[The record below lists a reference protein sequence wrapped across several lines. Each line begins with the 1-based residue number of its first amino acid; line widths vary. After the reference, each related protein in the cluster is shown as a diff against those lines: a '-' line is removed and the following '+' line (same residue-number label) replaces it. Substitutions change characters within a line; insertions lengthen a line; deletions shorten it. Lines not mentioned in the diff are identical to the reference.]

1 MAKKHTSNIKQPHNF
16 VAAFRQSAPYIHAHR
31 GKTFVLAFSGDAVAD
46 EHFPLLVQDIALLN
60 SLGVRMVIVHGA
72 RPQIEHQLKLRKEK
86 SKYING
92 IRVTDAA
99 AMECTRDAVGSIRVQ
114 IEALFSVGIANT
126 PMSDAGIHVASGNFI
141 SACPYGIHDGVDF
154 GYTGRIRK
162 LDTEA
167 ILRNL
172 DAHSIVMLSPLAYS
186 VTGEV
191 FNVNSEQVAS
201 FAATAINADKLIFLL
216 DGKGLRDAKRQII
229 RQLTS
234 EEAKKVLNSRR
245 KLDLETEVHLRS
257 AIEASEKGIERVH
270 LIPQVTAGAVLQELY
285 TRDGVG
291 TLVTASDYDVTRQAA
306 IDDINGII
314 ELIQPLEQQGLLV
327 KRSREQ
333 LEISIEQ
340 FYVME
345 RDGLITACVAVI
357 PYPDNAMAELACLA
371 VHADYQN
378 SGRGDAMLQ
387 FAENRAIELAMKAL
401 FVLTTQASYWFRERG
416 FETLELAKLP
426 VKRRS
431 LYNYQRKSLVYFR
444 SLES

>member
-1 MAKKHTSNIKQPHNF
+1 QAHDF

-60 SLGVRMVIVHGA
+60 SLGVRLVIVHGA
-72 RPQIEHQLKLRKEK
+72 RPQIEQCLKQHNVK
-86 SKYING
+86 SEYVNG
-92 IRVTDAA
+92 IRVTNAV

-114 IEALFSVGIANT
+114 IEALFSVGIANS
-126 PMSDAGIHVASGNFI
+126 PMAGAGIHVASGNYI
-141 SACPYGIHDGVDF
+141 SARPYGIHDGVDF

-162 LDTEA
+162 LDCAA

-172 DAHSIVMLSPLAYS
+172 DARSIVMLSPLAYS

-191 FNVNSEQVAS
+191 FNVNSEQVATYTAS
-201 FAATAINADKLIFLL
+201 AINADKLIFLL
-216 DGKGLRDAKRQII
+216 DGKGLRNVRRQVI
-229 RQLTS
+229 RQLTRQAA
-234 EEAKKVLNSRR
+234 EEILNSRR
-245 KLDLETEVHLRS
+245 KLDPEAAVHLQS
-257 AIEASEKGIERVH
+257 AVEASQKGVERVH
-270 LIPQVTAGAVLQELY
+270 LVPQWTTGALLQELY
-285 TRDGVG
+285 TTDGIG
-291 TLVTASDYDVTRQAA
+291 TLVTASDYEVTRQATV
-306 IDDINGII
+306 DDIGGII

-333 LEISIEQ
+333 LEMSIEQ

-357 PYPDNAMAELACLA
+357 PFPDNSMAELACLA
-371 VHADYQN
+371 VNADYREA
-378 SGRGDAMLQ
+378 GRGDAMLR
-387 FAENRAIELAMKAL
+387 FAEEQAKRLGMDAL
-401 FVLTTQASYWFRERG
+401 FVLTTQASHWFRERG
-416 FETLELAKLP
+416 FETLELARLP

-444 SLES
+444 SLEA

>member
-1 MAKKHTSNIKQPHNF
+1 MAKKNTKQIKHAHDF

-46 EHFPLLVQDIALLN
+46 QNFPLLVQDIALLN
-60 SLGVRMVIVHGA
+60 SLGVRLVIVHGA
-72 RPQIEHQLKLRKEK
+72 RPQIEKQLKQHNVK
-86 SKYING
+86 SKYVNG
-92 IRVTDAA
+92 IRVTDAV

-114 IEALFSVGIANT
+114 IEALFSVGIANS
-126 PMSDAGIHVASGNFI
+126 PMAGAGIHVASGNYI

-162 LDTEA
+162 LDGTA

-172 DAHSIVMLSPLAYS
+172 DARSIVMLSPLAYS

-191 FNVNSEQVAS
+191 FNVNSEQVATY
-201 FAATAINADKLIFLL
+201 AASAINADKLIFLL
-216 DGKGLRDAKRQII
+216 DGKGLRNARRQII
-229 RQLTS
+229 RQLTGQAAA
-234 EEAKKVLNSRR
+234 EILKSRR
-245 KLDLETEVHLRS
+245 KLDPETAVHLQS
-257 AIEASEKGIERVH
+257 AVEASQKGVERVH
-270 LIPQVTAGAVLQELY
+270 LVPQWATGALLQELY
-285 TRDGVG
+285 TTDGVG
-291 TLVTASDYDVTRQAA
+291 TLVTASDYEVTRQAT
-306 IDDINGII
+306 IDDIGGII

-357 PYPDNAMAELACLA
+357 PFPENNMAELACLA
-371 VHADYQN
+371 VHADYREA
-378 SGRGDAMLQ
+378 GRGDTMLQ
-387 FAENRAIELAMKAL
+387 FAEKQAKKLGMSAL
-401 FVLTTQASYWFRERG
+401 FVLTTQASHWFRERG

-444 SLES
+444 SLSA

>member
-1 MAKKHTSNIKQPHNF
+1 MAKKNTKRIKPAHDF

-60 SLGVRMVIVHGA
+60 SLGVRLVIVHGA
-72 RPQIEHQLKLRKEK
+72 RPQIEQCLKQHNVK
-86 SKYING
+86 SEYVNG
-92 IRVTDAA
+92 IRVTDAV

-114 IEALFSVGIANT
+114 IEALFSVGIANS
-126 PMSDAGIHVASGNFI
+126 PMSGAGIHVASGNYI
-141 SACPYGIHDGVDF
+141 SARPYGIHDGVDF
-154 GYTGRIRK
+154 GYTGSIRK
-162 LDTEA
+162 LDSAA

-172 DAHSIVMLSPLAYS
+172 DARSIVMLSPLAYS

-191 FNVNSEQVAS
+191 FNVNSEQVATY
-201 FAATAINADKLIFLL
+201 AASAINADKLIFLL
-216 DGKGLRDAKRQII
+216 DGKGLRSARRQII
-229 RQLTS
+229 RQLTGQAA
-234 EEAKKVLNSRR
+234 EEILKSRR
-245 KLDLETEVHLRS
+245 KLDTEAAVHLQS
-257 AIEASEKGIERVH
+257 AVVACQKGVERVH
-270 LIPQVTAGAVLQELY
+270 LVPQWTTGALLQELY
-285 TRDGVG
+285 TTDGVG
-291 TLVTASDYDVTRQAA
+291 TLVTASDYEVTRQAT
-306 IDDINGII
+306 IGDIGGII

-357 PYPDNAMAELACLA
+357 PFPENNMAELACLA
-371 VHADYQN
+371 VHADYREA
-378 SGRGDAMLQ
+378 GRGDEMLQ
-387 FAENRAIELAMKAL
+387 FAEKQAKKLAMSAL
-401 FVLTTQASYWFRERG
+401 FVLTTQASHWFRERG

-431 LYNYQRKSLVYFR
+431 LYNYQRKSMVYFR
-444 SLES
+444 SLTA